1 MSLTLRYFGRKASFQ
16 VCPSTGKVFLSVESA
31 DLLLPP
37 HPPYE
42 HSHPMT
48 VQTFEFLFEKDSE
61 ELMSCLRQ
69 LAEIVQ
75 E

>member
-1 MSLTLRYFGRKASFQ
+1 MSLELKYVGKKASFR
-16 VCPSTGKVFLSVESA
+16 VCSSTGKVFLSVEA
-31 DLLLPP
+31 GDLLLPP
-37 HPPYE
+37 HPPYA

-61 ELMSCLRQ
+61 ELASCLRQ
-69 LAEIVQ
+69 LGEIVQ